1 MTLAHRNFSSLMRSK
16 ALSLDDHIIMERE
29 LIEFFEEEID
39 ELKKVLRDVEGTQTQ
54 VSRQLLILDC
64 LVRIGLKA
72 KIAAEDL
79 KLVPIEPNDK
89 VSLAEHLIHGLL
101 LKVEQGPAVQLGG
114 SPQYKIQVTDDE
126 IDIMR
131 SLAP

>member
-1 MTLAHRNFSSLMRSK
+1 MTQALRNFSSLVRSK

-39 ELKKVLRDVEGTQTQ
+39 ELKRVLRDVEGTQTQ
-54 VSRQLLILDC
+54 VSRNLLILDC

-79 KLVPIEPNDK
+79 KLVPEEPDNK
-89 VSLAEHLIHGLL
+89 VTLAEYFICGLL
-101 LKVEQGPAVQLGG
+101 SKVEQGPAVQLGG
-114 SPQYKIQVTDDE
+114 SPKYKIQLTDDE
-126 IDIMR
+126 IEIMR